1 MFTLEP
7 LDEIELSNI
16 EKYIDAGGQAVH
28 LYRKYGFDE
37 VPVDKEKFPFERAD
51 IAFEMLLEK

>member
-1 MFTLEP
+1 M
-7 LDEIELSNI
+7 
-16 EKYIDAGGQAVH
+16 QAVH

-51 IAFEMLLEK
+51 IAFEMLL